1 MKKTGCILLVIVV
14 CIVLFCY
21 SHSNIT
27 WSEMFNDAAR
37 IPYVGWF
44 IAYNF
49 RPSDFS
55 VPFGSGGTDPSEY
68 VAVNMSLRVKS
79 WCDIL
84 RAE

>member
-44 IAYNF
+44 IAYW
-49 RPSDFS
+49 
-55 VPFGSGGTDPSEY
+55 FGRD
-68 VAVNMSLRVKS
+68 
-79 WCDIL
+79 
-84 RAE
+84 